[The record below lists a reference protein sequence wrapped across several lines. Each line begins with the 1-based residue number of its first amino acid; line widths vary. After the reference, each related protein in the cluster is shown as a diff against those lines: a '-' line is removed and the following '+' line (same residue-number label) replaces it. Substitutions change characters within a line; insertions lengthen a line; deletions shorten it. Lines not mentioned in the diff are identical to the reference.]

1 MKDRISLDGT
11 IDGMS
16 VLNQRGVQERL
27 YNNVLW
33 GYYNDKGIKISKL
46 ELNIRGLF
54 PLDIGHWRLEYGK
67 VDICVLSRTTNV
79 FGLILDVVQYL
90 IDKKITF
97 ISQRLELSI
106 PLVALPSLSEDNSV
120 LVDGIKK
127 TLVMQLIR
135 DITVMFD
142 RDTGEINMVTRS
154 LKRLEI
160 QGSRI
165 KYGNCESDILVTL
178 LFLKS
183 KYSHILKNILE
194 LQQLVYFSGRW
205 RKLNWTTSDLNING
219 SKYGQRRLFRQTK
232 TMTGC
237 CCKNKII
244 STCFVIDRSGNT
256 VINMG
261 DELDLDT
268 NLALKHVSVLRIT
281 ETSKSS
287 VLKLLKGIG
296 RLINSNSCWR
306 SDIGSDNIKDVDLT
320 LIGRYFLNDIT
331 CNNQDFGLDLLT
343 KKDLI
348 SIWNRYVI
356 ERINLRPINC
366 DVKVIKG
373 SGDYLVDVI
382 YSSLS
387 NVLNLWVAKQSLEQ
401 PREPIMFDSDNVV
414 IKGLLEVNVGIQ
426 KRVNK
431 YFNSSDLCQYS
442 DQVNSLSRLSHE
454 NKLTCL
460 GEGGLT
466 QQNADNYARDTKI
479 WHYGKICPIE
489 SPEGQNIG
497 LILSLAFCSNVD
509 VNGHIITG
517 YFKTYNGLISNNV
530 VYLNYYEC
538 KCLKVSLPHWNDLSK
553 QVLCLYQDTTVVVDK
568 RSVDLTLISEAQVFS
583 SAVCLIPFLGHND
596 PTRALMA
603 ANMLKQ
609 AIPLLKP
616 QVPLIGTGEEYNV
629 MRSTRDNVI
638 ASDDGMVVSVDSS
651 RVLVYEPKK
660 RRHRVYILSVIKKTN
675 QETCQRI
682 RAVVNPGQ
690 MVRSGD
696 VIAECQSS
704 CDGEMSLG
712 ANLLVAFMCWHG
724 YNFEDSVILSENVI
738 NKGIF
743 KSLHIIDLETTVMKT
758 EHGDEWLSADIN
770 EIPMK
775 YRKHLDS
782 NGVVKEGS
790 TVQEGDVLVGKLIL
804 KNNRQEDKGVFL
816 DVGKDIERIKQ
827 GNNKIIRISE
837 DDRSDQLSGLDGK
850 QGVDV
855 GKWSNKSDVSGLIS
869 NINDDDDG
877 GYGVDSVGGDG
888 DNETFNDLLSNVSL
902 RVPNGIDSATV
913 MEVKRVRPNE
923 EEGGYDGAYEECLF
937 HFNMITK
944 KYIRRC
950 TSLLQRNVT
959 DCFSIKLPFTSEDKY
974 IRNALSF
981 LFKHYLNHIHKIEDI
996 LLEKMTKRLV
1006 TANPDDES
1014 KVLEVIKIKLFVKR
1028 SIKVGDKVCGRHGN
1042 KGVISR
1048 IVPKEDM
1055 PFMADGTPIDI
1066 ILNPLGIPSRMNIGQ
1081 ILETNFGLVSYKLGL
1096 EFKDVLNMYN
1106 KTNDDRILKRVI
1118 PKLTE
1123 LYPNINNL
1131 TKDMILILLAELSQ
1145 GVKISCPLVKFPFES
1160 CLKDFNNRLLIKTND
1175 KIQLYD
1181 GMTGLPLKD
1190 KTTVGII
1197 YMFKLNHLIDDKLHA
1212 RSIGPYSIVTQQPL
1226 KGKSHKGGQRLG
1238 EMEVW
1243 ALQSYGVSY
1252 FLRES
1257 ITVRCDDMLA
1267 RNEIRDGIMHGD
1279 LRCKTYHNEGILVV
1293 IKELFAMCIDIKL
1306 KTE

>member
-1 MKDRISLDGT
+1 MKDRVSLDGI
-11 IDGMS
+11 IDGVS
-16 VLNQRGVQERL
+16 VLDQRGVQERL

-33 GYYNDKGIKISKL
+33 GHYNNEGIKISKL
-46 ELNIRGLF
+46 ELNIQGLF
-54 PLDIGHWRLEYGK
+54 PFDIGRWSLEYGK
-67 VDICVLSRTTNV
+67 VEICILSRTTNM
-79 FGLILDVVQYL
+79 FGLILDVIQYRV
-90 IDKKITF
+90 DKKITV
-97 ISQRLELSI
+97 ISQRLELST
-106 PLVALPSLSEDNSV
+106 PLVTLPSLSKDNAV
-120 LVDGIKK
+120 LVDGVKK
-127 TLVMQLIR
+127 TLIMQLIR

-142 RDTGEINMVTRS
+142 QDTREINMVTRS
-154 LKRLEI
+154 LKRLKI

-165 KYGNCESDILVTL
+165 KYGDYESDMFTTL
-178 LFLKS
+178 LALKS
-183 KYSHILKNILE
+183 KYTHILKNILE

-205 RKLNWTTSDLNING
+205 RKLDWTTSDLNINV
-219 SKYGQRRLFRQTK
+219 SKYGQKRLFRQIK
-232 TMTGC
+232 TMTEWCG
-237 CCKNKII
+237 KNRVT
-244 STCFVIDRSGNT
+244 STCFVINQSGNT

-268 NLALKHVSVLRIT
+268 NLASNYVGVLRIT
-281 ETSKSS
+281 ETSKPS
-287 VLKLLKGIG
+287 VIKLLKDIG
-296 RLINSNSCWR
+296 CLINSNLCYR
-306 SDIGSDNIKDVDLT
+306 SDIVSDNIGDVDLT
-320 LIGRYFLNDIT
+320 LIGRCFLNDIT

-348 SIWNRYVI
+348 SIWNGYAV

-373 SGDYLVDVI
+373 SGDYLIDVI
-382 YSSLS
+382 YSSLTS
-387 NVLNLWVAKQSLEQ
+387 VLNLWVSEQPLEQ
-401 PREPIMFDSDNVV
+401 PREKLMFDSDNVV
-414 IKGLLEVNVGIQ
+414 IKALLEVNVGIQ

-442 DQVNSLSRLSHE
+442 DQVNSLSVLSHR
-454 NKLTCL
+454 NKLTCM

-466 QQNADNYARDTKI
+466 QQNADNYARDTKT

-497 LILSLAFCSNVD
+497 LILSLTAYSNVD

-517 YFKTYNGLISNNV
+517 YFKIYNRLISNNV

-538 KCLKVSLPHWNDLSK
+538 KCLKVLLPHCDDLSK

-568 RSVDLTLISEAQVFS
+568 RSVDLALISEAQVFS
-583 SAVCLIPFLGHND
+583 SAVCLIPFLEHND

-603 ANMLKQ
+603 ANMFKQ

-616 QVPLIGTGEEYNV
+616 QAPLVGTGEELNV
-629 MRSTRDNVI
+629 MRSVRDNVI
-638 ASDDGMVVSVDSS
+638 ASDDGVVLSVRSS
-651 RVLVYEPKK
+651 EVLVYEPKK
-660 RRHRVYILSVIKKTN
+660 HRSRVYTLATIEKTN

-682 RAVVNPGQ
+682 RTVVNPGQ

-712 ANLLVAFMCWHG
+712 ANLLVAFMCWKG

-738 NKGIF
+738 NKGVF
-743 KSLHIIDLETTVMKT
+743 ESLHIMDLETKVMKT
-758 EHGDEWLSADIN
+758 EHGNEWLSPDII

-775 YRKHLDS
+775 YRKHLDT

-790 TVQEGDVLVGKLIL
+790 KVQEGDVLVGKLVL
-804 KNNRQEDKGVFL
+804 RNNRQRDKGVLL
-816 DVGKDIERIKQ
+816 DVGNDIEQTKH
-827 GNNKIIRISE
+827 GNNKVINIST
-837 DDRSDQLSGLDGK
+837 DGRSDQFNGLGNK
-850 QGVDV
+850 HDV
-855 GKWSNKSDVSGLIS
+855 GVGNWSNKFDVGGLIS
-869 NINDDDDG
+869 NIDDEDG
-877 GYGVDSVGGDG
+877 NPVDSVGD
-888 DNETFNDLLSNVSL
+888 DDKNKTFNDLLTNVSL
-902 RVPNGIDSATV
+902 RVPNGIGTATV
-913 MEVKRVRPNE
+913 MEVRRVGSNE
-923 EEGGYDGAYEECLF
+923 EEGVYDGAYEEYLS
-937 HFNMITK
+937 HFNMVTK

-950 TSLLQRNVT
+950 TSLLQRNMVGY
-959 DCFSIKLPFTSEDKY
+959 FSMKSPFTSGDKY
-974 IRNALSF
+974 IHNALSF
-981 LFKHYLNHIHKIEDI
+981 LFKRYLSYLHKIEDI

-1006 TANPDDES
+1006 TTDPDDES
-1014 KVLEVIKIKLFVKR
+1014 KVLEVIKVKLFVKR

-1055 PFMADGTPIDI
+1055 PFMADGTPIDV

-1081 ILETNFGLVSYKLGL
+1081 ILEANFGLISYKLGL

-1106 KTNDDRILKRVI
+1106 KTHDDRILKGVI

-1123 LYPNINNL
+1123 LYPNMTNL
-1131 TKDMILILLAELSQ
+1131 TKDMTLTLLAKLSQ
-1145 GVKISCPLVKFPFES
+1145 GVKISCPLFKFPFEP
-1160 CLKDFNNRLLIKTND
+1160 CLEVFNNRLLIKADD

-1181 GMTGLPLKD
+1181 GMTGSPFRN

-1197 YMFKLNHLIDDKLHA
+1197 YMLKLNHLVDDKIHA
-1212 RSIGPYSIVTQQPL
+1212 RSVGPYSIVTQQPL

-1267 RNEIRDGIMHGD
+1267 RNEMRDGIMHGD
-1279 LRCKTYHNEGILVV
+1279 LKCKAYHNEGILVL
-1293 IKELFAMCIDIKL
+1293 IKELFAMCINIKL
-1306 KTE
+1306 KIE